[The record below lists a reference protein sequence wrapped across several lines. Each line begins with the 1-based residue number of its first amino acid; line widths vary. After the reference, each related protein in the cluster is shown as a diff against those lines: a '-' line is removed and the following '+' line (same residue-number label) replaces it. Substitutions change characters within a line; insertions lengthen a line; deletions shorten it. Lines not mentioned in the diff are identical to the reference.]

1 MAIKVSIPT
10 EYGVDAKHWRIDRI
24 NQDYN
29 GRAEILLCGYFS
41 KAAAN
46 SSATPL
52 ARTTVYTDNLDS
64 NRAAYYTEIM
74 KSKIVDG
81 VETNPFFNQ
90 IEE

>member
-10 EYGVDAKHWRIDRI
+10 EYGVDAKHWRIDKI
-24 NQDYN
+24 NQDFN
-29 GRAEILLCGYFS
+29 GRAEIVLNGYFS

-46 SSATPL
+46 NSATPL
-52 ARTTVYTDNLDS
+52 SRMTIHTDVLDA
-64 NRAAYYTEIM
+64 NRAAYYTEIT

>member
-1 MAIKVSIPT
+1 MAIKVSIMT
-10 EYGVDAKHWRIDRI
+10 EYGVEAKHWRIDRI

-41 KAAAN
+41 KVAFN
-46 SSATPL
+46 NGSNPL
-52 ARTTVYTDNLDS
+52 ERRTVYTDNIDG
-64 NRAAYYTEIM
+64 NRAAYYTEIT
-74 KSKIVDG
+74 KSNIVDG

>member
-1 MAIKVSIPT
+1 MT

-41 KAAAN
+41 KAAFNNGAN
-46 SSATPL
+46 PL
-52 ARTTVYTDNLDS
+52 ERRTVYTDNIDGK
-64 NRAAYYTEIM
+64 RAAYYTEIT